1 MLVFAMGEDV
11 LEQGVDS
18 YDVGELFGYLLTVD
32 TFVHGEGNHVE
43 GKLSGDL
50 LLGDEIQLHLKKYAE
65 IDSHFLENDGDGNV
79 WENPFFLS
87 EMYIKL

>member
-18 YDVGELFGYLLTVD
+18 YDVGERSEYFLTVD
-32 TFVHGEGNHVE
+32 TFVHGEGNQVV

-50 LLGDEIQLHLKKYAE
+50 LQLDEI
-65 IDSHFLENDGDGNV
+65 
-79 WENPFFLS
+79 
-87 EMYIKL
+87 